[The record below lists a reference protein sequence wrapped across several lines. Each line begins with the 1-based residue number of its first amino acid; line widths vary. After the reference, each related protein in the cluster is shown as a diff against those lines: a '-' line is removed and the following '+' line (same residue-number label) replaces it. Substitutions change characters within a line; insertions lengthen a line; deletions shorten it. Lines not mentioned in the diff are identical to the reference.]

1 FVKLTVHKMDIP
13 LAHIDGDIAVEAD
26 NDPDYIPDVDELEDE
41 DGSYVGSDLES
52 ILEEDEARARALEK
66 GSMQLSSSVLRGG
79 LFESRSLAP
88 KDFYERHEDAQGS
101 TAFHNSEI
109 FSTWH
114 PTALDY
120 EVLRRD
126 ATSLLLRFCDG
137 DASFDHFVKC
147 WQEKKFSLI
156 FCTRHLFSTVR
167 LPVNYLFYFAKKFLV
182 TRHPLQLRI
191 GGLFLL
197 FALYTQQPAAP
208 FYNVAEKIQL
218 TLGELREVFK
228 PLLADLTRAENGEEA
243 RFILFRLFAMEAFEF
258 STLPQKVVGP
268 VVTMREARVPLL
280 KSSQKQIREYFKD
293 QMKDLS
299 QLEEQYKTLKK
310 AFEGSSSREKDD
322 LRLFMETVET
332 RRSQVVQFVER
343 QLLFGEPGKRKDVH
357 GLLQLD
363 NGVDVVSPG
372 DVAAADDIG
381 RRRRTLKF
389 QEKSPDRMPRFLRS
403 RAHAASTSGL
413 ETSGKE
419 PPSTSGG
426 AAVQNSEVAK
436 GVEGSKS
443 PSKGR
448 KRRKNLKNTD
458 LTVEDGEKKTGTGER
473 KTPTDTEKTP
483 EMNNPAVKLPTEGR
497 ILSSPKKVPSSQS
510 KKKAMEPFALGIPAT
525 VNENNILA
533 AIEMDM
539 IRAVTSDVAEIE
551 KEPSDEQAGAPVSS
565 EKQEDEQAKIKDSES
580 KVDGD
585 KNEPEKETPEMEG
598 KEEEEE
604 EPFLT
609 DDEDDD
615 YEVED
620 GLESGD
626 EELIDIDE
634 GEDENV
640 VEGFDEERERV
651 RAIIAKLA
659 SKRAAFET
667 DAEDLLEDDE
677 DISSDGGGSSD
688 VIDLE
693 EIGSPVE
700 GASSEGDDTVA
711 LKKMQLELRK
721 AEDNVYFLLGI
732 RYVEEHKA
740 DFIQNLKEAVA
751 IQSVSAWP
759 QKRPEIKKM
768 LEWAGSR
775 LESFGA
781 EIEYA
786 NIGSQT
792 LPDGDV
798 IPLPPVLLGSLG
810 NDPAKVTLVLYGHL
824 DVQPASKSDG
834 WDTEPF
840 ELTEK
845 DGKLFGRGASDDKGP
860 VLGWI
865 HVIEAF
871 KNTGVDLPVNLKFV
885 FEGMEESGSEGLDDL
900 LEQRSSSFFKGV
912 DYVCISD
919 NYWLGTEKPCLTYG
933 LRGNV
938 YFFIEVECA
947 DKDLHSGVFGGV
959 VHEAMADLVYLMN
972 QLLGMDGK
980 ILIPGVYDTVAPL
993 TKEEEELYEKMD
1005 FDPEKLRSDIGCKC
1019 LNNEGKK
1026 EAVLM
1031 AKMRNPTLSL
1041 HGIEGAF
1048 SDAGCKTVI
1057 PRKVIG
1063 KFSLRIVPN
1072 QTVEG
1077 ITKLTE
1083 DYINSLWE
1091 ARKSPNKMKAMFK
1104 LAYQLRYSL
1113 PSAVACGL
1121 VLSGL
1126 RMQFFFNVT
1135 AVDVGPGEVESEVEF
1150 RDISTDTSV
1159 NVTTTAPS
1167 GASQAETS
1175 DTTLI
1180 GGNDWQSTLSRR
1192 WDDIFD
1198 FSEG

>member
-1 FVKLTVHKMDIP
+1 MDKV
-13 LAHIDGDIAVEAD
+13 LA
-26 NDPDYIPDVDELEDE
+26 
-41 DGSYVGSDLES
+41 
-52 ILEEDEARARALEK
+52 
-66 GSMQLSSSVLRGG
+66 
-79 LFESRSLAP
+79 
-88 KDFYERHEDAQGS
+88 
-101 TAFHNSEI
+101 
-109 FSTWH
+109 
-114 PTALDY
+114 
-120 EVLRRD
+120 
-126 ATSLLLRFCDG
+126 
-137 DASFDHFVKC
+137 
-147 WQEKKFSLI
+147 
-156 FCTRHLFSTVR
+156 
-167 LPVNYLFYFAKKFLV
+167 
-182 TRHPLQLRI
+182 
-191 GGLFLL
+191 
-197 FALYTQQPAAP
+197 
-208 FYNVAEKIQL
+208 
-218 TLGELREVFK
+218 
-228 PLLADLTRAENGEEA
+228 
-243 RFILFRLFAMEAFEF
+243 
-258 STLPQKVVGP
+258 
-268 VVTMREARVPLL
+268 
-280 KSSQKQIREYFKD
+280 
-293 QMKDLS
+293 
-299 QLEEQYKTLKK
+299 
-310 AFEGSSSREKDD
+310 
-322 LRLFMETVET
+322 
-332 RRSQVVQFVER
+332 
-343 QLLFGEPGKRKDVH
+343 
-357 GLLQLD
+357 
-363 NGVDVVSPG
+363 
-372 DVAAADDIG
+372 
-381 RRRRTLKF
+381 
-389 QEKSPDRMPRFLRS
+389 
-403 RAHAASTSGL
+403 
-413 ETSGKE
+413 
-419 PPSTSGG
+419 
-426 AAVQNSEVAK
+426 
-436 GVEGSKS
+436 
-443 PSKGR
+443 
-448 KRRKNLKNTD
+448 
-458 LTVEDGEKKTGTGER
+458 
-473 KTPTDTEKTP
+473 
-483 EMNNPAVKLPTEGR
+483 
-497 ILSSPKKVPSSQS
+497 
-510 KKKAMEPFALGIPAT
+510 
-525 VNENNILA
+525 
-533 AIEMDM
+533 
-539 IRAVTSDVAEIE
+539 
-551 KEPSDEQAGAPVSS
+551 
-565 EKQEDEQAKIKDSES
+565 
-580 KVDGD
+580 
-585 KNEPEKETPEMEG
+585 
-598 KEEEEE
+598 
-604 EPFLT
+604 
-609 DDEDDD
+609 
-615 YEVED
+615 
-620 GLESGD
+620 
-626 EELIDIDE
+626 
-634 GEDENV
+634 
-640 VEGFDEERERV
+640 
-651 RAIIAKLA
+651 
-659 SKRAAFET
+659 
-667 DAEDLLEDDE
+667 
-677 DISSDGGGSSD
+677 
-688 VIDLE
+688 
-693 EIGSPVE
+693 
-700 GASSEGDDTVA
+700 
-711 LKKMQLELRK
+711 
-721 AEDNVYFLLGI
+721 
-732 RYVEEHKA
+732 YVEEHKA

-1091 ARKSPNKMKAMFK
+1091 ARKSPNKMKVKMVHGGPHWLTDPFGPQFQAGVKATKRVYGVEPDLTREGGSIPVTLTLQRVSGKSVMLLPMGAADDGAHSQNEKIDVRNYIMGVNMEKVPAVAYASRGFIHFTIHVRGLK
-1104 LAYQLRYSL
+1104 ENVHSGHHGGVIYEPLADLVYYLNTLTDSEGKVLVTGFYDNIEPLTADEAATYRCAPFSPKAYQKML
-1113 PSAVACGL
+1113 
-1121 VLSGL
+1121 
-1126 RMQFFFNVT
+1126 
-1135 AVDVGPGEVESEVEF
+1135 
-1150 RDISTDTSV
+1150 
-1159 NVTTTAPS
+1159 
-1167 GASQAETS
+1167 GARGIRHQDKIEA
-1175 DTTLI
+1175 LA
-1180 GGNDWQSTLSRR
+1180 RR
-1192 WDDIFD
+1192 WHYPSLSLHGIDGAPRHREGVKASIAASVSGR
-1198 FSEG
+1198 FSIRIVPSQNPEEIKSLVVQHFSKMVEARKSPNEVKVM